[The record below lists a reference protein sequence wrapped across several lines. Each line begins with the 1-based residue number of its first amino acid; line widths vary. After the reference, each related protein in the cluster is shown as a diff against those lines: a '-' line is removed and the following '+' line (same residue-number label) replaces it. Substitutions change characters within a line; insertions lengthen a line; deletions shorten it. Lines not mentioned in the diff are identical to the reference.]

1 MNNILID
8 TFLKNLGINICL
20 NYFNFKLIG
29 FKITKLKQKV
39 LIFIFSIFISCVF
52 TVLRKYFSNI
62 TLTIANYLLFS
73 IILWKIALPK
83 FNIALLT
90 TIISNSLSYITLSIS
105 SLSILF
111 VLRLLNLYNID
122 DSPLIF
128 IAIITLQFVIV
139 HFILK
144 FKRFKYGLA
153 FLKNIKFN
161 DIFNVILI
169 ICSLFV
175 IVYYFLIGNYKNI
188 SRDNIFICFICFMG
202 IFALLIINSLIFYQ
216 KQKLQTQ
223 ALKDYETQLSETQQK
238 LQTALAEKQTLIKSN
253 HEFHHRQKAL
263 NKKLDDLAKQYSEN
277 YNTEFAEELG
287 NISKRLDKLSDE
299 YVEKTH
305 FSPALVKSNI
315 EEIDDML
322 SYMKSEC
329 EKNNID
335 FSLKIDCDINYIIN
349 NFISKSQL
357 ETLLGDLIS
366 NSIIAISHSSN
377 NYKNIMVIFGIKDS
391 TYELCIL
398 DSGIP
403 FEIDTLL
410 NLGLSPASTHLD
422 EGGTGIGFIT
432 TFETINHCN
441 ASITINENTNNNYT
455 KSIEI
460 QFDNKNEYRII
471 TNRKDDLIK
480 RNINNRK
487 IIIMD

>member
-1 MNNILID
+1 MDINIIN
-8 TFLKNLGINICL
+8 TIIKILGINLFTCYI
-20 NYFNFKLIG
+20 Y
-29 FKITKLKQKV
+29 FKIINYSRIKPKDLIILSLVSIVTAIIQSNIETVFSKLFRIIA
-39 LIFIFSIFISCVF
+39 LYIFYSIFLS
-52 TVLRKYFSNI
+52 K
-62 TLTIANYLLFS
+62 LTKTKINTSFIIS
-73 IILWKIALPK
+73 IISIAIVGVVINVCT
-83 FNIALLT
+83 F
-90 TIISNSLSYITLSIS
+90 IISIIVAFTIPDHYKNPFISI
-105 SLSILF
+105 
-111 VLRLLNLYNID
+111 
-122 DSPLIF
+122 
-128 IAIITLQFVIV
+128 IITLITFVVISV
-139 HFILK
+139 LFKIRRLK
-144 FKRFKYGLA
+144 NGLA
-153 FLKNIKFN
+153 FINNQLDDSYINILVLCIN
-161 DIFNVILI
+161 I
-169 ICSLFV
+169 IVLFS
-175 IVYYFLIGNYKNI
+175 YFLISIFHII
-188 SRDNIFICFICFMG
+188 SSKHLGIILFIFTIIQFFILQK
-202 IFALLIINSLIFYQ
+202 ALILYQ

-253 HEFHHRQKAL
+253 HEFHHRQKVL

-349 NFISKSQL
+349 NFITKSQL

-391 TYELCIL
+391 TYELCVL

-441 ASITINENTNNNYT
+441 ASITISENTNNNYT

>member
-1 MNNILID
+1 VVFSITYI
-8 TFLKNLGINICL
+8 
-20 NYFNFKLIG
+20 
-29 FKITKLKQKV
+29 FKITNFNNPLNF
-39 LIFIFSIFISCVF
+39 LIIFAISFILAFMLFRIKKFKNGLSFLSTNYEYIELFILHFCILLISI
-52 TVLRKYFSNI
+52 Y
-62 TLTIANYLLFS
+62 TLFGKTRQYH
-73 IILWKIALPK
+73 
-83 FNIALLT
+83 T
-90 TIISNSLSYITLSIS
+90 NSL
-105 SLSILF
+105 F
-111 VLRLLNLYNID
+111 
-122 DSPLIF
+122 
-128 IAIITLQFVIV
+128 AI
-139 HFILK
+139 
-144 FKRFKYGLA
+144 
-153 FLKNIKFN
+153 
-161 DIFNVILI
+161 
-169 ICSLFV
+169 
-175 IVYYFLIGNYKNI
+175 
-188 SRDNIFICFICFMG
+188 
-202 IFALLIINSLIFYQ
+202 LLILALITIPILYKTFKLYQ

-349 NFISKSQL
+349 NFITKSQL

-441 ASITINENTNNNYT
+441 ASITISENTNNNYT

-487 IIIMD
+487 IIIID